1 MTSDKAKHAL
11 PTISIRS
18 GGQTGVDRAALD
30 FALRTG
36 LSYGGWCPRGG
47 LAEDYPAPPGLLAKY
62 PCLRET
68 PSAESEQ
75 RSGWN
80 VRDSHATLILVHG
93 VELNRSPVA
102 FRSPGTA
109 FTRQIAELVFVRP
122 CHIADVWKADSLPR
136 ARDWLA
142 RVADALSVSEFVVN
156 VAGPRESEAPRI
168 YTEAGKFLIALLAG
182 DSR

>member
-1 MTSDKAKHAL
+1 MTSDEAMPAL

-47 LAEDYPAPPGLLAKY
+47 LAEDFPAPPGLLAKY

-75 RSGWN
+75 RSAWN
-80 VRDSHATLILVHG
+80 VRDSQATLILVHG
-93 VELNRSPVA
+93 VDLNRSP
-102 FRSPGTA
+102 GTE
-109 FTRQIAELVFVRP
+109 FTRQIAELVLLRP

-142 RVADALSVSEFVVN
+142 RVVAAHGVSELLLN
-156 VAGPRESEAPRI
+156 IAGPRESEAPRI
-168 YTEAGKFLIALLAG
+168 YTEAGKFLMALLAHDLSASG
-182 DSR
+182 K